1 MNRQLGTSAV
11 LSSLALLAIM
21 LAVPVKASIISFS
34 STIDGAQVNADAGKG
49 SLATGSATM
58 LFDDV
63 TNVFSWN
70 ISWVD
75 LSGPATAAHFHGPA
89 LPNANAG
96 VKIFF

>member
-1 MNRQLGTSAV
+1 MNRQLGISAV

-34 STIDGAQVNADAGKG
+34 STIDGAQANAGAGKG

-63 TNVFSWN
+63 TNEFSWD
-70 ISWVD
+70 IS
-75 LSGPATAAHFHGPA
+75 
-89 LPNANAG
+89 
-96 VKIFF
+96 